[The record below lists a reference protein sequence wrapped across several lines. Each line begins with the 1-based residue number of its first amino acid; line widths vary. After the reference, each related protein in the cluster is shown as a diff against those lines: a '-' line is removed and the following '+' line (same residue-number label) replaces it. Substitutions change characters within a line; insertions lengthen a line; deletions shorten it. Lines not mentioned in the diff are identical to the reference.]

1 MVDVARRPPDT
12 RRRIGA
18 GRDARKLAALVLLAA
33 TQFLL
38 AVDGSIVNVA
48 LPSIGRD
55 LGVAPEGLSW
65 VVNAYLLAFGGFLLL
80 GGRVADHLGRRRT
93 YMAGLVLFTAASL
106 AGALAPSGLWLAVAR
121 GAQGLGAA
129 LVAPAALA
137 LVLTLFGEGAER
149 NRALGVWA
157 ALGGSGGAA
166 GAILGG
172 LLTDGFGWEAV
183 LLVNL
188 PIGVAA
194 VALAPGLLPAA
205 PAEPGTHRFD
215 LAGAVSVTA
224 GLALLVY
231 ALVGAN
237 DAGWWSA
244 RTLLLGGIAVLL
256 LAAFTGIEAGSPHPL
271 VPPRV
276 FRNRPLGNAYLVT
289 MLTTGAIFPMF
300 VFLTLY
306 TQDVLGYR
314 PIQAGLAQLPLV
326 ATIAVSATMAPRLLP
341 RLGTRATLV
350 AGLLVVAGGLWWLAA
365 IPPDGGFL
373 GDLLGPSLVVGAGA
387 GVTWVASMVAATS
400 GADRDGAGLA
410 SGLVTTA
417 QQLGGA
423 LGIAALVA
431 VAAAGTTGALGD
443 GVERLVA
450 LTEGFQAGLL
460 AAALVAAAAAA
471 LAAGSPAAATPAAVV
486 GEAGHAQ
493 QGPPGQ
499 QGRVGGGHQPG
510 RRSRGAAGDR
520 ELLAPPGHA
529 RDREHG
535 QHHGRQPGGQ
545 DRGHRRHPAAAED
558 GDPAGD
564 DLAPGTDEP
573 ERQQGEPHGE
583 QRQAGDVQ
591 RPPARDV
598 QSP

>member
-1 MVDVARRPPDT
+1 M
-12 RRRIGA
+12 
-18 GRDARKLAALVLLAA
+18 RDARKLASLALLAA

-55 LGVAPEGLSW
+55 LRVAPEELSW

-80 GGRVADHLGRRRT
+80 GGRVADHLGRRRM
-93 YMAGLVLFTAASL
+93 YMAGLGLFTAASL
-106 AGALAPSGLWLAVAR
+106 AGALAPSGPWLTVAR

-149 NRALGVWA
+149 NQALGVWA

-166 GAILGG
+166 GAVLGG

-194 VALAPGLLPAA
+194 VALAPRLLPAA
-205 PAEPGTHRFD
+205 PAEPGMRRFD

-231 ALVGAN
+231 ALVGAD

-244 RTLLLGGIAVLL
+244 RTLLLGAAAALL
-256 LAAFTGIEAGSPHPL
+256 LAAFTGIEARSRHPL
-271 VPPRV
+271 VPLRV
-276 FRNRPLGNAYLVT
+276 FRNRPLRGAYLVIV
-289 MLTTGAIFPMF
+289 LTTGALFPMF
-300 VFLTLY
+300 VFVTLY

-314 PIQAGLAQLPLV
+314 PVQAGLAQLPLV
-326 ATIAVSATMAPRLLP
+326 ATIAVSATLAPRLLP
-341 RLGTRATLV
+341 RVGARATLV
-350 AGLLVVAGGLWWLAA
+350 AGLLVVAGGLAWLAA
-365 IPPDGGFL
+365 IPPGGSFL

-400 GADRDGAGLA
+400 GAAPAEAGLA

-417 QQLGGA
+417 QQVGGA

-431 VAAAGTTGALGD
+431 VATARTTSVLGSGEAGP
-443 GVERLVA
+443 LVA

-460 AAALVAAAAAA
+460 GAALVAVAGAA
-471 LAAGSPAAATPAAVV
+471 LAALLLSSADSRAHAVAA
-486 GEAGHAQ
+486 
-493 QGPPGQ
+493 
-499 QGRVGGGHQPG
+499 
-510 RRSRGAAGDR
+510 R
-520 ELLAPPGHA
+520 ES
-529 RDREHG
+529 
-535 QHHGRQPGGQ
+535 
-545 DRGHRRHPAAAED
+545 
-558 GDPAGD
+558 
-564 DLAPGTDEP
+564 
-573 ERQQGEPHGE
+573 
-583 QRQAGDVQ
+583 RQAQ
-591 RPPARDV
+591 AHA
-598 QSP
+598 